1 MDLDTQLPIHLIKN
15 IQIFFNIPSFA
26 LLTNYED
33 LTRLLQDGLKCKKQ
47 DLYFQKLLLIRGTV
61 IFGK

>member
-33 LTRLLQDGLKCKKQ
+33 LTAARWTKV
-47 DLYFQKLLLIRGTV
+47 QKARSVFSKI
-61 IFGK
+61 IIN